1 MSHTTICLCYLLRLL
16 ARAGAR
22 FALPALEEPAFDE
35 PARFAIWAAWLVASA
50 ATPGG
55 AMKSAS
61 GTAGWPLRSSRS
73 RGRWA
78 AAFAADAL
86 WRRR

>member
-50 ATPGG
+50 ATPATQTLTLLTRSMTSNSNPGLNPDPDPNPTH
-55 AMKSAS
+55 KEH
-61 GTAGWPLRSSRS
+61 GT
-73 RGRWA
+73 
-78 AAFAADAL
+78 
-86 WRRR
+86 